1 MADSGAQKMNLLV
14 TFHSVSDALYAQK
27 VLTTKGVS
35 CMVIPVPRAVS
46 SSCGYAVEVDCTDA
60 KSFLCIMTAAEVEW
74 DAVYLASTSP
84 SEPPYALLY
93 STQDDEANMH

>member
-1 MADSGAQKMNLLV
+1 MADSGTQKMSLLV

-27 VLTTKGVS
+27 VLTIKGVS

-46 SSCGYAVEVDCTDA
+46 SSCGYAVEVNCTNAQD
-60 KSFLCIMTAAEVEW
+60 FLSTLTAAEIEW
-74 DAVYLASTSP
+74 DALYQASASP

-93 STQDDEANMH
+93 STQDDEAYMH